1 MVFAIFH
8 SYSLAIPP
16 SSFTFNMNAINNK
29 AILYHIFQQMCR
41 AATGGVAVIAIM
53 REFPVQHLA
62 FPAIR
67 TPRRWSFQLCHI
79 GAARCRTS
87 LCWTPLSASLSSSA
101 PKERR
106 DVSSLPSEL
115 YRRDARDVVDA
126 GLAQR
131 ERQPLQLPFLLAR
144 RALVLRERIE
154 RSPCVWLSLFACR
167 PDQHPA
173 DAVIR

>member
-1 MVFAIFH
+1 MPHLLVLDA
-8 SYSLAIPP
+8 PVC
-16 SSFTFNMNAINNK
+16 FT
-29 AILYHIFQQMCR
+29 L
-41 AATGGVAVIAIM
+41 VIG
-53 REFPVQHLA
+53 L
-62 FPAIR
+62 
-67 TPRRWSFQLCHI
+67 
-79 GAARCRTS
+79 
-87 LCWTPLSASLSSSA
+87 
-101 PKERR
+101 PKERLG
-106 DVSSLPSEL
+106 VSSLPSEL

-173 DAVIR
+173 DTAIR

>member
-29 AILYHIFQQMCR
+29 AILYHIFRQMCR

-62 FPAIR
+62 FPAIT
-67 TPRRWSFQLCHI
+67 TPRRWSFQLRRI

-87 LCWTPLSASLSSSA
+87 LCWTPLSASLSSSDSPRSGETPRLA
-101 PKERR
+101 
-106 DVSSLPSEL
+106 VS
-115 YRRDARDVVDA
+115 DA
-126 GLAQR
+126 GRIRPPAGRHPCTCTCSCFESLALIQNIIYQANR
-131 ERQPLQLPFLLAR
+131 SFNT
-144 RALVLRERIE
+144 VLEHF
-154 RSPCVWLSLFACR
+154 VMG
-167 PDQHPA
+167 
-173 DAVIR
+173 